1 MNVNSDTPHNYV
13 YTQSESKNLV
23 ALYHARAKR
32 VLLNADKHT
41 VGIEYQVRRLAYKPH
56 STSYVML
63 RTVFLSF
70 GRFGY
75 VSSSYVCLY
84 FHSLNYC
91 IVPCFCV
98 GGGSRWGAAS
108 TPSLGAEAG
117 LRNGARVARYRSRS
131 PPKHV
136 AES

>member
-32 VLLNADKHT
+32 VLFNADKHT
-41 VGIEYQVRRLAYKPH
+41 VGIEYQVRQLAYKPH

-70 GRFGY
+70 GRFGTMY
-75 VSSSYVCLY
+75 LCRGRVKV
-84 FHSLNYC
+84 
-91 IVPCFCV
+91 
-98 GGGSRWGAAS
+98 GSRFYSQLRCRGWAAQRC
-108 TPSLGAEAG
+108 PG
-117 LRNGARVARYRSRS
+117 R
-131 PPKHV
+131 
-136 AES
+136 